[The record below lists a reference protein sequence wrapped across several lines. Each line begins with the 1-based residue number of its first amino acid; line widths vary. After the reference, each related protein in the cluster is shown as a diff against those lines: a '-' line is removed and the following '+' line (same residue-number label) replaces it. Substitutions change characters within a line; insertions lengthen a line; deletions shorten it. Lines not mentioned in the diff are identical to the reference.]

1 MSSSIFDDATD
12 ISVGSEVEEVIG
24 SVETDEENL
33 SRGNLL
39 EFLSRIGEI
48 MPDIGDENEEDKSN
62 KDMDADSYHNKA
74 VERARHKRNREAAEI
89 CMEGLQKFPL
99 SVDLLADVI
108 KYSSD
113 AGDKKNADKHY
124 AILKEKVPFHRWNW
138 RAFTFV
144 FDYLL
149 ADDSFFNECECR
161 LIVENYKKYLEYEE
175 KSLMAESQLEAALG
189 NMENS
194 MNVLKNA
201 ISTHSNASQCALRL
215 ADMQMDRGLYEDV
228 LVTTN
233 YGIAASAEVQPSINI
248 PYLYYL
254 RTLAKDHILH
264 RKECNGE
271 TITKEELDELRNEYE
286 LLISEFPEL
295 LCHMHTIK
303 MREKMLKFVK
313 TE

>member
-48 MPDIGDENEEDKSN
+48 VPDIGDENEEDKSN

-149 ADDSFFNECECR
+149 ADE
-161 LIVENYKKYLEYEE
+161 
-175 KSLMAESQLEAALG
+175 
-189 NMENS
+189 
-194 MNVLKNA
+194 
-201 ISTHSNASQCALRL
+201 
-215 ADMQMDRGLYEDV
+215 
-228 LVTTN
+228 
-233 YGIAASAEVQPSINI
+233 
-248 PYLYYL
+248 
-254 RTLAKDHILH
+254 
-264 RKECNGE
+264 
-271 TITKEELDELRNEYE
+271 
-286 LLISEFPEL
+286 
-295 LCHMHTIK
+295 
-303 MREKMLKFVK
+303 
-313 TE
+313 